1 MGQTLEKSLII
12 DFYLPILRIIP
23 VFSRIHLGDRRG
35 IDIFDPDCVSSTIA
49 ITVIKIWLWR
59 Y

>member
-23 VFSRIHLGDRRG
+23 VFSRIHLGDNGTMHLHRH
-35 IDIFDPDCVSSTIA
+35 DSKTA
-49 ITVIKIWLWR
+49 
-59 Y
+59 